1 MNKCMTTKELY
12 KDTNDISENLNI
24 MIYDSETKR
33 DIAARKILYNRSTN
47 SILLCGESTSNLTI
61 DILDRYNLSLIN
73 IKPSNEKAVATKH
86 KFMTPIN
93 IHLLVAILILLSFV
107 ALAIF
112 ADKISRVEYPFS
124 NEDIISY
131 INSNADG
138 RLMSVFIVT
147 DDLQYSVNA
156 DDIQI
161 GDKNII
167 KHNRANNRYNVYMT
181 KELFVDL
188 YNTSLESFRK
198 GKVAD
203 Q

>member
-1 MNKCMTTKELY
+1 MTTKELY

-47 SILLCGESTSNLTI
+47 SILLCGESTSNFTI

-73 IKPSNEKAVATKH
+73 SKQSNEKAVARKH

-93 IHLLVAILILLSFV
+93 IHLLVVILILLLFV

-131 INSNADG
+131 INSNTDG

-167 KHNRANNRYNVYMT
+167 KHNRANNRYDVYMT

-198 GKVAD
+198 GKAAGE
-203 Q
+203 